1 MRSAAGGGPNVTV
14 ANYVEDWLDATTTA
28 DSVAAAAAG
37 GPWPAHLL
45 CTSLAATV
53 GLVLNAY
60 ILLVLLWQRQFRTA
74 NSLLLLHLAFVDS
87 VFCLLV
93 LASNAAFGAVAAS
106 PDVVDAS
113 GACYVQGALWAVV
126 PAVAVWTLCGLSCD
140 RYAAVASPLH
150 YSRLVNT
157 RRTCTFLGA
166 AWFVAAAAAMPPL
179 LGVCPYAYGA
189 ARCVCVAACAEGD
202 AGRPSGSPVGLGYA
216 LSYVCLA
223 LVFPASMIA
232 ASNLQV
238 LFIARTHRH
247 RIVAAIYE
255 VTLRAQATV
264 THQRNPW
271 YLARFRGRSALL
283 STAQLLASLA
293 LLTAPHF
300 ALLLWEA
307 STGRRGP
314 ALLAS
319 ATTALLCWSP
329 CAHAYVYGVRSRAL
343 RQTFK
348 DLLGRHVYREQV
360 GREAARR
367 ASTTKG
373 TPGRPKLI
381 RRFSAPDGL
390 GSSSSAVVVTNARRA
405 LPRRASEKCMLL
417 RASSNLGAMGGTGA
431 TVLCPAAPSSAPSS
445 RRSLLMLE
453 PVTKPS
459 SRASVFPL
467 ILEDGHSEEDERGPT
482 RGCLRPKDED
492 DNESRSQSRSPSRAT
507 PDSNDSRVF
516 TV

>member
-1 MRSAAGGGPNVTV
+1 MRSASGTGGSSNASAGLVTRDYDV
-14 ANYVEDWLDATTTA
+14 WFDAESATISAT
-28 DSVAAAAAG
+28 AAAVVE
-37 GPWPAHLL
+37 GPTPVHLL

-60 ILLVLLWQRQFRTA
+60 ILVVLFWQRQFRTA
-74 NSLLLLHLAFVDS
+74 NSLPPSAPRLRRQRVLLARA
-87 VFCLLV
+87 CLERRV
-93 LASNAAFGAVAAS
+93 R
-106 PDVVDAS
+106 
-113 GACYVQGALWAVV
+113 
-126 PAVAVWTLCGLSCD
+126 WTIGIC
-140 RYAAVASPLH
+140 R
-150 YSRLVNT
+150 
-157 RRTCTFLGA
+157 
-166 AWFVAAAAAMPPL
+166 
-179 LGVCPYAYGA
+179 GVCPYSYGPS
-189 ARCVCVAACAEGD
+189 RCVCVAACAG
-202 AGRPSGSPVGLGYA
+202 SGADSQAPASSPVGLGYA
-216 LSYVCLA
+216 LSYVWLS
-223 LVFPASMIA
+223 LVFPASLIA

-238 LFIARTHRH
+238 LLIARTHRH

-283 STAQLLASLA
+283 STAQLVASLA

-307 STGRRGP
+307 STGRRTP
-314 ALLAS
+314 PLLGS

-348 DLLGRHVYREQV
+348 DLLRRHVYRQQV
-360 GREAARR
+360 CREAARR
-367 ASTTKG
+367 ASAANGG

-390 GSSSSAVVVTNARRA
+390 GSTSVVVSNARRA

-417 RASSNLGAMGGTGA
+417 RTGSSSLTVAGSGGGAGA
-431 TVLCPAAPSSAPSS
+431 AMLCTAMPSSAPSS

-453 PVTKPS
+453 PATKPS

-467 ILEDGHSEEDERGPT
+467 ILEHGLSEEDERGPPG
-482 RGCLRPKDED
+482 GCLRTDDED
-492 DNESRSQSRSPSRAT
+492 DDMSRSRSPPSRTT
-507 PDSNDSRVF
+507 PDSTDTRSVWAMARTVRLMHGVRRVGRNWSARLPIF
-516 TV
+516 AFNALKTVHEVSVV